1 MSETT
6 GSRPSP
12 DAAAGS
18 FRSGAGALDGST
30 PPPAHPTVFEAQDV
44 GEDYDLA
51 SASRHLDDAPGLAP
65 RGRRP
70 MRQVLLGD
78 YSRLHEIVSRWYLVL
93 TLLAR
98 LPSIILPLT
107 VLTYVAVASG
117 SELWGAVCAAC
128 VHLGQA
134 LSVLVLTRGNRIRL
148 RQWVL
153 LLHTAVH
160 VGVICVLVY
169 RLAEQARTA
178 PEAAW
183 PWHLALL
190 AGLCAP
196 QLGNATR
203 LRWRAILETHRRT
216 DLIQPSM
223 RHDAV
228 MDALAL
234 VLGALITGVV
244 AITVGPLVGIMASAG
259 LLVVSS
265 TALLL
270 HPTAGFQA
278 RVALRDPAETRPRLN
293 IAMRRRRRMQR
304 FVRLLP
310 VLGGCCIGI
319 LLGSIQVGLV
329 YFAASVDAV
338 ESIGAQFAGLGLMSG
353 LAAMIAAGFVPRR
366 PWNLWIIFGAATV
379 IATMLMSV
387 PSRPLGMVLM
397 LAVVGAA
404 MGPTL
409 IAVFGVVP
417 LITPL
422 ADAAAIS
429 SATTV
434 LIQAG
439 MALGVVAAGVTGH
452 RAGYETAV
460 LLPVIASTLLLIT
473 GLVFTQRRRRVA
485 LELPRY
491 DTMLRTGPTPD

>member
-1 MSETT
+1 MSETN

-18 FRSGAGALDGST
+18 FRSGTGAPDGST
-30 PPPAHPTVFEAQDV
+30 LPPARPTALGAQGV

-51 SASRHLDDAPGLAP
+51 FVSERFDDDSRLGLAP
-65 RGRRP
+65 RRRRP

-78 YSRLHEIVSRWYLVL
+78 YSRLHGIVSRWYLVL

-107 VLTYVAVASG
+107 VLTYVALASG
-117 SELWGAVCAAC
+117 SQLWGAVCAAC

-134 LSVLVLTRGNRIRL
+134 VAVALLSRGNRLRL
-148 RQWVL
+148 RQWAL
-153 LLHTAVH
+153 LGHTAVH
-160 VGVICVLVY
+160 VGVICALVY
-169 RLAEQARTA
+169 RLAEHARTT
-178 PEAAW
+178 PEASW

-190 AGLCAP
+190 AGLSAP
-196 QLGNATR
+196 QLGNVTR
-203 LRWRAILETHRRT
+203 LRWRAILETHGRT
-216 DLIQPSM
+216 DLLQATM

-234 VLGALITGVV
+234 VLGALITGIV

-259 LLVVSS
+259 LVVVA
-265 TALLL
+265 TAALLL

-278 RVALRDPAETRPRLN
+278 GAILREPPETRPRLN
-293 IAMRRRRRMQR
+293 SAMRRRRRMQR
-304 FVRLLP
+304 FVRLMP
-310 VLGGCCIGI
+310 VLGGGCIGF

-329 YFAASVDAV
+329 YFAASVEVV

-353 LAAMIAAGFVPRR
+353 LSAMISAGFAPRR
-366 PWNLWIIFGAATV
+366 PWNVWIIFGAATV

-387 PSRPLGMVLM
+387 PGRPVGMVVV
-397 LAVVGAA
+397 LAVVGTAI
-404 MGPTL
+404 GPTL
-409 IAVFGVVP
+409 VAVFGVVP

-422 ADAAAIS
+422 GQATAIS
-429 SATTV
+429 SAATV

-439 MALGVVAAGVTGH
+439 MALGVALAGITGY

-460 LLPVIASTLLLIT
+460 LLPVAASTLLLIT
-473 GLVFTQRRRRVA
+473 GLMFTERRRRVP
-485 LELPRY
+485 LEIP
-491 DTMLRTGPTPD
+491 G

>member
-12 DAAAGS
+12 HAAAGS
-18 FRSGAGALDGST
+18 YRSAAGASEDAGTST
-30 PPPAHPTVFEAQDV
+30 TRCTVVGIQDP
-44 GEDYDLA
+44 GEDQDPVLA
-51 SASRHLDDAPGLAP
+51 AGLDA

-134 LSVLVLTRGNRIRL
+134 LSVLVLARGSRIRL
-148 RQWVL
+148 RQWIL

-160 VGVICVLVY
+160 VGVVCVLVY
-169 RLAEQARTA
+169 RLAEQARVA
-178 PEAAW
+178 PEGTW

-190 AGLCAP
+190 AGLSAP

-203 LRWRAILETHRRT
+203 LRWRAILQTHRRT
-216 DLIQPSM
+216 DLNQASM

-234 VLGALITGVV
+234 VLGALVTGVV
-244 AITVGPLVGIMASAG
+244 AITVGPLVGIMVSTG
-259 LLVVSS
+259 LLVVAG

-270 HPTAGFQA
+270 HPTAGFPSWTPP
-278 RVALRDPAETRPRLN
+278 RDPARTRPN
-293 IAMRRRRRMQR
+293 AAMRRRRRMQR

-329 YFAASVDAV
+329 YFAASVDVV

-387 PSRPLGMVLM
+387 PSRPLGMVLI

-404 MGPTL
+404 MGPTM

-422 ADAAAIS
+422 REAAAIS
-429 SATTV
+429 SATAV

-439 MALGVVAAGVTGH
+439 MALGVVLAGITGY

-460 LLPVIASTLLLIT
+460 LLPVVASTMLLVT
-473 GLVFTQRRRRVA
+473 GLVFTERRGKVL
-485 LELPRY
+485 LEIPR
-491 DTMLRTGPTPD
+491 DERIPPAVPPAD